1 MNDISFLQVWQ
12 YTNYM
17 IELLLAEIVFFYSAP
32 KRKFFA
38 LRLSLSVIVLLAL
51 SYLEYMIIYNP
62 DYTLP
67 EAISVLRGF
76 GLLLGLI
83 VASGFAIYL
92 SFNLKIFAIFSG
104 VAGAVGLQHIGY
116 HLYKMLCLIDY
127 FKAFEPTHGLELIVV
142 SLLCLVSFFTLG
154 QYVRKQKFF
163 HNYSVRLVLIS
174 SVIIL
179 ICIGITR
186 FYNRGNLVPDNHY
199 YIIAGSLYAITCCTL
214 SLFIMFYL
222 IKYIEIKADNKTIH
236 QLYIE
241 QQKQYELRK
250 ENIDL
255 LNIKFHDLKHQIN
268 HLENRIP
275 AEEINKMK
283 ENLDI
288 YNGMY
293 KTGIAGLDTILNEK
307 SLSCIAKNISLTY
320 IGSAKAIDFMK
331 PFEIFSLFGNALDN
345 AIEAVDKIENPL
357 KRCISIVLETKGDF
371 IYINILNYTNEKT
384 IFHDGLPQ
392 TTKQQESGYHGF
404 GIKSIKSIAES
415 YEGGIQITS
424 KDDIFLLSI
433 YLLKP

>member
-1 MNDISFLQVWQ
+1 MSDFSFMQVWQ

-17 IELLLAEIVFFYSAP
+17 IELLLGELVFLFFVP
-32 KRKFFA
+32 KRKMFA
-38 LRLSLSVIVLLAL
+38 LRLSLSILCSLVISYF
-51 SYLEYMIIYNP
+51 SYLLIYQMDMTSP
-62 DYTLP
+62 YT
-67 EAISVLRGF
+67 SVLRF
-76 GLLLGLI
+76 LLLLVLI
-83 VASGFAIYL
+83 FVSMAAMYISFDIPLVALL
-92 SFNLKIFAIFSG
+92 SSCAGG
-104 VAGAVGLQHIGY
+104 VALQHIGY
-116 HLYKMLCLIDY
+116 HVYRLFALIEGLKTFD
-127 FKAFEPTHGLELIVV
+127 PQHGLELIIVV
-142 SLLCLVSFFTLG
+142 VVYLLFFFTMGFYLK
-154 QYVRKQKFF
+154 KQK
-163 HNYSVRLVLIS
+163 HYENYDPRLIIIS
-174 SVIIL
+174 SIIIL